1 MTEVNSMLAKQLDAL
16 LFNENNNVANMAN
29 ASALLMQSL
38 ENVSWVGFYM
48 YDKKKDEL
56 ILAPFQGK
64 IACVHIKNGSGVCG
78 TAFNEQTIQRVKNV
92 NEFPGHIAC
101 DSNSKSEIV
110 LPITKD
116 NIKFGVLDIDA
127 PIFDRFSEKDQEILK
142 EVVDV
147 FTSHLS
153 IDNYVN

>member
-1 MTEVNSMLAKQLDAL
+1 MTEINSMLAKQLDAL

-38 ENVSWVGFYM
+38 ENVSWVGFYT

-64 IACVHIKNGSGVCG
+64 VACVHIKNGSGVCG
-78 TAFNEQTIQRVKNV
+78 TALNEQTIQRVKNV

-110 LPITKD
+110 LPITKG
-116 NIKFGVLDIDA
+116 NVNFGVLDIDA

-147 FTSHLS
+147 FTSHLR
-153 IDNYVN
+153 IDN